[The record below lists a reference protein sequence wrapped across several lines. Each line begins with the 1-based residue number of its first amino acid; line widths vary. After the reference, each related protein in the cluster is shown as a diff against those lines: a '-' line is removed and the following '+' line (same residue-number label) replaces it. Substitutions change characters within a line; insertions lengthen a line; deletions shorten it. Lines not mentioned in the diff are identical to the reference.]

1 MANVVVGVTGGIA
14 AYKSAALIRLL
25 SEAGHSVQVVATI
38 NATRFI
44 GTTTLEA
51 LSHNKVQIVDPD
63 LFTDVESVKH
73 VSLAKSA
80 DLIVVAPATASFLAK
95 VAAGIADDLLTTTVL
110 TATCPVIISPAMHTE
125 MWENA
130 ATQQNVS
137 TLRIRGLHIV
147 DPGVGRLTGED
158 TGVGRLAEPEV
169 ILSAANALLG
179 ERILEGVRVLVTTG
193 GTRERIDPARYVG
206 NFSSGKQGIAFARA
220 AIEMGASVKV
230 IAANVDQSLLQGI
243 EHSNVVSAADLSK
256 SINDAIGSFDL
267 LVMAAAVADYSPTI
281 VSDVKIKRSAS
292 GENIQISLTAN
303 PDIVAAVSERTRG
316 TGSDALIVAFA
327 AESGEDLE
335 TLARIKLFSKMCDFV
350 VANSISSGE
359 VFGSDQNSVVLVSES
374 DSTMFSGSKLEIA
387 RAVLEIVSSKVVRSP
402 RGESK

>member
-1 MANVVVGVTGGIA
+1 
-14 AYKSAALIRLL
+14 
-25 SEAGHSVQVVATI
+25 
-38 NATRFI
+38 
-44 GTTTLEA
+44 
-51 LSHNKVQIVDPD
+51 
-63 LFTDVESVKH
+63 
-73 VSLAKSA
+73 
-80 DLIVVAPATASFLAK
+80 
-95 VAAGIADDLLTTTVL
+95 
-110 TATCPVIISPAMHTE
+110 MHTE